1 MNNKIKKTITEIIM
15 ALLTLWTAIC
25 FYIGL
30 ATTIVHSSLQ
40 NFDYIITI
48 LLSGILS
55 GMLAILVYF
64 FWRMR
69 VE

>member
-30 ATTIVHSSLQ
+30 AATIVHSSLQ

-64 FWRMR
+64 FWRMG

>member
-1 MNNKIKKTITEIIM
+1 MINIKKTITEIIM
-15 ALLTLWTAIC
+15 ALFTIWTAIC

-30 ATTIVHSSLQ
+30 ATTIFHSSLG

-55 GMLAILVYF
+55 GMLAILAYF
-64 FWRMR
+64 FWRMG